1 MTVYFTDKLENAYD
15 SDIYTVKQSILE
27 KFFSS
32 EIKYQ
37 TKCIVIIFNL
47 SLDTMM
53 KTQWYK
59 M

>member
-32 EIKYQ
+32 EIKYH
-37 TKCIVIIFNL
+37 TKCIVVIFNL